1 MAGMVIVALGIVTK
15 CDLVGLAATFTGLA
29 GLIAAANGHAD

>member
-1 MAGMVIVALGIVTK
+1 MLIVALGIITK

-29 GLIAAANGHAD
+29 GLIAAANRQAG